1 MSKLFGPV
9 YAESYDALYRD
20 KDYSAECDLI
30 ERVFRTHGNGEV
42 HSVLDLGCGT
52 GSHAVPLA
60 ERGYEVTGVDRSPD
74 MLAYARA
81 KAGSR
86 SNSRNLTFEQAD
98 LRDLDLHRTF
108 DSVLIM
114 FAVLG
119 YQPGNEDILSTL
131 RNARAH
137 LSVGGLLLFDV
148 WYGPAVLAQRPSQ
161 RVKVIPT
168 NSGQALRVSSGTLD
182 IRHHLCRVDYLL
194 WALEEDRLI
203 GKAEES
209 HLMRYF
215 FPLEL
220 ELYLQSSGFE
230 SIRLGCFP
238 DFDHEPDETTWNVL
252 QVAKAT

>member
-1 MSKLFGPV
+1 MSQPFGPV
-9 YAESYDALYRD
+9 YADSYDTLYQD

-30 ERVFRTHGNGEV
+30 ERMFRTYGGQRV

-60 ERGYEVTGVDRSPD
+60 GRGYEVTGVDRSPD
-74 MLAYARA
+74 MLTRARN
-81 KAGSR
+81 KAGAPTD
-86 SNSRNLTFEQAD
+86 SRNLTLQQGD
-98 LRDLDLHRTF
+98 IRDLDLRRTF

-119 YQPGNEDILSTL
+119 YQLSNEDVLSTL
-131 RNARAH
+131 KTARAH
-137 LSVGGLLLFDV
+137 LSPGGLLLFDV
-148 WYGPAVLAQRPSQ
+148 WYGPAVLAERPSQ

-168 NSGQALRVSSGTLD
+168 DSGQALRVSSGTLD
-182 IRHHLCRVDYLL
+182 IRRHVCRVDYLL
-194 WALEEDRLI
+194 WILEGDRLI
-203 GKAEES
+203 RNAEES

-230 SIRLGCFP
+230 LIRLGSFP
-238 DFDHEPDETTWNVL
+238 DFDREPDETTWNVL
-252 QVAKAT
+252 QIARAN